1 MSTKKSKEQSG
12 YQEKPILPVC
22 GNCQAFTSEMQLPA
36 WMEERNRSGE
46 GVYFKSGELYTIE
59 KNGVEKNLRCS
70 DHGFAIKKM
79 ASCNSFKAREQSG
92 GTQ

>member
-1 MSTKKSKEQSG
+1 MTPKKAKEYSG
-12 YQEKPILPVC
+12 YQEKPVLPVC
-22 GNCQAFTSEMQLPA
+22 WNCQAFTSEMQLPA

-46 GVYFKSGELYTIE
+46 RYTIE
-59 KNGVEKNLRCS
+59 ENGIEKNLRCS